1 MTVDEMVVWHH
12 QLDGHEFEQ
21 AQELVMDRKA
31 EGSLKAKGMYSA
43 SSSEILSSDSS
54 LQVV

>member
-1 MTVDEMVVWHH
+1 MRGSEALIKPCG
-12 QLDGHEFEQ
+12 QFAPL
-21 AQELVMDRKA
+21 AS
-31 EGSLKAKGMYSA
+31 EGSLKATGMYSA